1 MTSTPDTSVVV
12 AALAVWHEGHH
23 AAREALRDVEVV
35 PAHVLIETF
44 SVLTRLP
51 DPHRVSASDAH
62 SAIAALPWQVIQLP
76 ADRVLAV
83 IAELGRRGIVGGA
96 VYDALIAATA
106 TAHGATLVSHDRRA
120 QATYE
125 RLGVAY
131 ESA

>member
-12 AALAVWHEGHH
+12 AALAAWHEDHH

-51 DPHRVSASDAH
+51 DPHRVSATDAH
-62 SAIAALPWQVIQLP
+62 SAIAALPWRVIQLP
-76 ADRVLAV
+76 GDQVLPFV
-83 IAELGRRGIVGGA
+83 VELGHRGVVGGA
-96 VYDALIAATA
+96 VYDALIATTA
-106 TAHGATLVSHDRRA
+106 AAHGGTLISNDRRA

-131 ESA
+131 QSA